1 MTNQTKTNNTSNEQE
16 ITLRCSKCGT
26 PITPAQAVQ
35 TPIGYRCQD
44 CIRKQQKI
52 FNNSKPVDYVLGFLI
67 AAGLSLF
74 ASFLILLIPFFTLL
88 VVFLLAPATG
98 VAIAEVVRKV
108 TQKRR
113 SKQLFRLVAA
123 GVIIGGIPH
132 LLIYLLNL
140 IVPLSQ
146 GTFLFFGLLPLGYQI
161 LYLVL
166 VVPSAYY
173 RLTGSRRL

>member
-1 MTNQTKTNNTSNEQE
+1 MTNQTKSNNISNEQE
-16 ITLRCSKCGT
+16 ITLRCSKCGK
-26 PITPAQAVQ
+26 PITPDQAVQ

-52 FNNSKPVDYVLGFLI
+52 FNNSRPVDYVLSFLI

-88 VVFLLAPATG
+88 VVFLLAPAAG
-98 VAIAEVVRKV
+98 VAIAEVVRLV

-123 GVIIGGIPH
+123 GVIIGGIP
-132 LLIYLLNL
+132 LLLMHLLNL
-140 IVPLSQ
+140 IAQLSQ
-146 GTFLFFGLLPLGYQI
+146 GTFSFFSLLPLGYQI